1 MRLSL
6 SARRLMSR
14 VLILTL
20 ALLAAVGSTQ
30 GLSPKAHADPER
42 RWTRIDWDITNLQPG
57 TSSFSA
63 GNAYDAMLES
73 LRRTV
78 SHAVY
83 PNFPHSATTR
93 QTGYYVEVALV
104 DHTVTDRPHRLS
116 LIIEASNLYVVGYFT
131 PQGRYMFRE
140 LDSAP
145 VRAAYNSVFPRNRL
159 EQRDFQSLPFG
170 ENYNSFSRD
179 EWRMNDSFLGLRG
192 DINHL
197 ANMPARAPGQ
207 NTPPALAAGRAL
219 TSVVAAVS
227 EATRFRWIQNRIGN
241 TIRTGYDMD
250 ENGRQTTLGRFGLDL
265 ETRWSRLSAMLAAN
279 LENRAAAP
287 ITIDG
292 RVYRNSSD
300 IELGNGRRVPSLG
313 LAVALGSHF

>member
-1 MRLSL
+1 
-6 SARRLMSR
+6 MSR

-20 ALLAAVGSTQ
+20 ALLAALGLTQ

-42 RWTRIDWDITNLQPG
+42 RWTRIDWDITNLRPG

-63 GNAYDAMLES
+63 GNAYDSMLES

-78 SHAVY
+78 SHAVH

-93 QTGYYVEVALV
+93 QTGYYVEVALI
-104 DHTVTDRPHRLS
+104 DHTETNSHRLS
-116 LIIEASNLYVVGYFT
+116 LIVEASNLYVVGYFT
-131 PQGRYMFRE
+131 PQGRYMFRD

-145 VRAAYNSVFPRNRL
+145 VRAAYNAVFPGNRL
-159 EQRDFQSLPFG
+159 EPRHFQSLPFG

-197 ANMPARAPGQ
+197 ANMPERAPGQ

-227 EATRFRWIQNRIGN
+227 EAARFRWIHNRIGN

-250 ENGRQTTLGRFGLDL
+250 ENGRQDTLGRFGLEL
-265 ETRWSRLSAMLAAN
+265 ETRWSRLSAILSAN
-279 LENRAAAP
+279 LRNRPAEP
-287 ITIDG
+287 VTIDG
-292 RVYRNSSD
+292 RVYRNSTD
-300 IELGNGRRVPSLG
+300 IELGNGRRVPALG
-313 LAVALGSHF
+313 LAVALGSQF